1 MKNQNWSKRSRNL
14 FHTPHC
20 SACLIL
26 HTRPREIDFESF
38 LFYRFSQGALLL
50 TLRNDFIRQKENV
63 TRELKAQR
71 SEISLTNLWTHI
83 FLALLGPE
91 IVFDTSSPWF
101 FRSLVQQDE
110 ARHPPRHAH
119 ISLHIRFLAFS
130 QDQKWKHRQVSN
142 LLSKSTLTLIIN
154 SMLLTYCHRPG
165 RDSCVIRMR
174 VEVQLV
180 VLL

>member
-1 MKNQNWSKRSRNL
+1 MFSIKQAYQKWKTKTDLRGVGTSSIHHIAVLAWFYTQDLEKSISRV
-14 FHTPHC
+14 FC
-20 SACLIL
+20 F
-26 HTRPREIDFESF
+26 IDF
-38 LFYRFSQGALLL
+38 R
-50 TLRNDFIRQKENV
+50 
-63 TRELKAQR
+63 KAR
-71 SEISLTNLWTHI
+71 YFWRLTNLWTHI

-180 VLL
+180 V